1 MADNIVLTVQ
11 SRSVRG
17 RSDARK
23 LRAGGLLPG
32 VIYGPGIE
40 PVALSVPRQELLRVL
55 HAHGAHPL
63 VTVKVEGG
71 PGGGEAGTAKEYLAL
86 VKDLQ
91 IDAVRQLALHVDF
104 HRVQEDKPVQT
115 EVEIVLEGL
124 PEGVKLGGILEQ
136 MSRMVEI
143 EALPRDLPE
152 SISYDVS
159 AMVVGDTIR
168 YGDLSPPTG
177 VTILSDQEQAVAS
190 VVAPR
195 VEEEVQLSA
204 EDAEALAALSPED
217 LEALQEYAAAME
229 EAAPEEGAEGEA
241 AEGGEAGGG
250 EAAEPS
256 EGGEG

>member
-11 SRSVRG
+11 PRSERG
-17 RSDARK
+17 RSDVRK
-23 LRAGGLLPG
+23 LRADGLLPG
-32 VIYGPGIE
+32 VIYGPGID
-40 PVALSVPRQELLRVL
+40 PVALSVPRHELLRVL

-71 PGGGEAGTAKEYLAL
+71 REYLAL

-91 IDAVRQLALHVDF
+91 IDPVKQLALHVDF

-115 EVEIVLEGL
+115 EVEIVLAGT

-136 MSRMVEI
+136 MSRMVAI

-152 SISYDVS
+152 SITYDVS
-159 AMVVGDTIR
+159 RMVVGDTIR
-168 YGDLSPPTG
+168 YGDLAPPAG
-177 VTILSDQEQAVAS
+177 VTVLADLEQAVAS

-195 VEEEVQLSA
+195 VEEEVGLST
-204 EDAEALAALSPED
+204 EDAEALAALSPEE
-217 LEALQEYAAAME
+217 LEALKELAEAAE
-229 EAAPEEGAEGEA
+229 EAAPEDGAAEGAGEGEA
-241 AEGGEAGGG
+241 S
-250 EAAEPS
+250 EPS